1 MSKISKKEKE
11 KALEVVKKMEMGD
24 PEILGRWK
32 EAQQNRDFVM
42 ALERNGGDVMKAVRS
57 LNPGWRQWDDD
68 KVRAKGIELLRR
80 EGVGEAIREALNS
93 FKVTPMR
100 VIGMLERIAT
110 NADRDS
116 DRLKALEMLGKWCN
130 IFNETKTQNVTNNL
144 HISEDAAVRLLER
157 RGSHVIDRGR
167 FVDAS
172 GETSSVIDGEEES
185 G

>member
-1 MSKISKKEKE
+1 MKINQKEKE

-24 PEILGRWK
+24 PEILNEWK

-42 ALERNGGDVMKAVRS
+42 ALERHGGDVVKATRS
-57 LNPGWRQWDDD
+57 LNPAWNSWSED
-68 KVRAKGIELLRR
+68 KVKAKSIELLRR
-80 EGVGEAIREALNS
+80 NGVGEAIRDALSS

-100 VIGMLERIAT
+100 IIGMLERIASK
-110 NADRDS
+110 ADRDS

-157 RGSHVIDRGR
+157 RQNHVIDRGR
-167 FVDAS
+167 FVDAP
-172 GETSSVIDGEEES
+172 GENSSVIDGEAES
-185 G
+185 S